1 MRIMFLHMFPLW
13 GNGSGNWLRRLTQEL
28 VKNGHTVAIVAPEKR
43 ALDGIKLYT
52 VKPPQMG
59 VFVGNPELKNAK
71 KYEDMNGVEIGE
83 IYTSYVNASLKAVRE
98 FEPEIIHSFHT
109 AFLPAVARLIKVLY
123 GIKFVITTHG
133 SDLHYLSRD
142 RRLIGLINDANAVAR
157 FITANSA
164 FTKRWYLDMFGHEYG
179 YKTKTILGGVDLVDY
194 TADFS
199 AEIAKINKKYNLDG
213 QKVVLFT
220 GRLTKYKGVDYLIRA
235 AKSITGTVLIVGDG
249 PERANLEKLIKDY
262 AISNVKILGWIKTD
276 DNISLNAFY
285 ARSDVYVAP
294 STWKEP
300 FGLVIVEAMAS
311 KKPVVATHSGG
322 ITSIIKH
329 GVNGYLVKT
338 KDSKAITDTVNMLL
352 ADDELRKTVGKKAHE
367 TVKARFTWEKMTE
380 EFEKIYRKFRFT
392 TKEYLHVV
400 RELPKKHPT
409 RYK

>member
-1 MRIMFLHMFPLW
+1 MFLHMFPLW
-13 GNGSGNWLRRLTQEL
+13 GNGSGSWLRKLSDQL
-28 VKNGHTVAIVAPEKR
+28 AKKGHTVAIVAPEKR
-43 ALDGIKLYT
+43 NLPGIKLYT

-83 IYTSYVNASLKAVRE
+83 IYTTYVNTTLKAVRE
-98 FEPEIIHSFHT
+98 FQPEIVHSFHT
-109 AFLPAVARLIKVLY
+109 AFLPAVARLVKILY

-164 FTKRWYLDMFGHEYG
+164 FTKRWYLDMFGHEYA
-179 YKTKTILGGVDLVDY
+179 YKTKTILGGVDLADY
-194 TADFS
+194 IKDFS
-199 AEIAKINKKYNLDG
+199 SDVAKINKKYGLEG
-213 QKVVLFT
+213 KKIVLFT

-235 AKSITGTVLIVGDG
+235 AKNIQGTVLIVGDG
-249 PERANLEKLIKDY
+249 PERQNLEKLIKDY
-262 AISNVKILGWIKTD
+262 EITNVKIIGWIKTED
-276 DNISLNAFY
+276 HISLQAFY
-285 ARSDVYVAP
+285 ARADVYVAP

-311 KKPVVATHSGG
+311 KKAVVATHSGG
-322 ITSIIKH
+322 ITSIIKNE
-329 GVNGYLVKT
+329 VNGLLVKT
-338 KDSKAITDTVNMLL
+338 RDSKAISDKVNLLL
-352 ADDELRKTVGKKAHE
+352 ADDELRKTMGNKAFE
-367 TVKARFTWEKMTE
+367 TVKQKFTWEKMTDE
-380 EFEKIYRKFRFT
+380 YEKIYRKFRFT
-392 TKEYLHVV
+392 TKEYLHAV

>member
-43 ALDGIKLYT
+43 SLDGIKLYT

-59 VFVGNPELKNAK
+59 VFVGNPELKDAK

-179 YKTKTILGGVDLVDY
+179 YKTKTILGGVDLADY
-194 TADFS
+194 AQDFS
-199 AEIAKINKKYNLDG
+199 KEIEKINKKYNLEG
-213 QKVVLFT
+213 KKVVLFT

-235 AKSITGTVLIVGDG
+235 AKSIEGTVLIVGDG
-249 PERANLEKLIKDY
+249 PERENLEKIIKDY

-329 GVNGYLVKT
+329 GVNGFLVKT
-338 KDSKAITDTVNMLL
+338 KDSKAIIDTVNMLL
-352 ADDELRKTVGKKAHE
+352 SDEELRKTVGKRAYE